1 MALAFLYA
9 GQGSQKEKMG
19 EDFYNAYPQVRDI
32 FDNPGA
38 GFNIADTCFNASLET
53 LTKTKYTQPCMAA
66 FGASLTRLL
75 FEKGIKPDYTAGLS
89 LGEYGALYA
98 AEVFDTDTL
107 LELLAYRG
115 KIMEETTAGLN
126 TKMVAVIGLS
136 EDEVREACKKAQDT
150 DLGIVA
156 PANFNSPGQTVIG
169 GAEEAVAKAAEICAE
184 MGARRCLPLNVSA
197 PFHTPYMEE
206 ASELMGKKLRE
217 AKFGNMKIPV
227 IHNATADFLQ
237 NGQSVAELLEI
248 QVKMPVLFQKT
259 IEKLAEMGVDTVV
272 EIGPG
277 NVISGFIK
285 KTAPALKVYSIE
297 DVESFEAAVKVLEA

>member
-1 MALAFLYA
+1 MSLAFLYA

-19 EDFYNAYPQVRDI
+19 EDFYNTYPQVQEI
-32 FDNPGA
+32 FDNPSA
-38 GFNIADTCFNASLET
+38 GFNIADICFNASLET

-66 FGASLTRLL
+66 FGAAVTKLL

-98 AEVFDTDTL
+98 AGVFDVDTM

-115 KIMEETTAGLN
+115 KVMEETTAGLN

-136 EDEVREACKKAQDT
+136 EDEVREACKKAQNT
-150 DLGIVA
+150 GLGTVA
-156 PANFNSPGQTVIG
+156 PANFNSVGQTVIG
-169 GAEEAVAKAAEICAE
+169 GAEEAVAKASEICAE

-206 ASELMGKKLRE
+206 ASKLMSKKLKG
-217 AKFGNMKIPV
+217 AKFGDMGIPV

-237 NGQSVAELLEI
+237 SGQSVAQLLEI
-248 QVKMPVLFQKT
+248 QIKMPVLFQKS
-259 IEKLAEMGVDTVV
+259 IEKLAEIGVDTVV

-277 NVISGFIK
+277 NAISGFIK
-285 KTAPALKVYSIE
+285 KTAPGIKVYSIE
-297 DVESFEAAVKVLEA
+297 DIESFEGAVKALEA